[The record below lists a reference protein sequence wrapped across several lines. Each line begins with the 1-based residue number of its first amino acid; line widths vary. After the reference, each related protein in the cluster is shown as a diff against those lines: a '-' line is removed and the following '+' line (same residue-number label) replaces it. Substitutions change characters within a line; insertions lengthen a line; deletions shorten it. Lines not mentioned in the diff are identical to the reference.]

1 MHFYFETA
9 KKDDGSEEDVVLDI
23 NFATE
28 IALADRAT
36 TDYNQNGISEPWE
49 LANQT
54 ILSGHINASETVK
67 NAYHV
72 LYSDT
77 KYGTEK
83 AVTLDGLTVM
93 DGETANYLP
102 VSVEG
107 DLETNEIGRGGGL
120 YSRGVDYFIN
130 RCRFLNNKGIRGNA
144 AYVRG
149 ATATVIGSIFA
160 GNSTVDNLQSN
171 VSTDRIYGG
180 AFCAAAGK
188 GDVKTETMLKAVNTL
203 WANNETTG
211 TGGAI
216 ACVTD
221 GSDGLSSTVNLM
233 NNTIVR
239 NKALNSGAI
248 YAQGGTVTNTL
259 VWGNE
264 GNGNNMSGITAT
276 YSAAE
281 DLEAANGNIKLAAVN
296 TSIDGPRFAQLS
308 DAAGAAANDPSSK
321 WNPASINVLTDAGD
335 GVLAAGKDIDA
346 IGEATGAYKNW
357 WTDNENPDWTNAVA
371 YYATK
376 YMRTNDNNL
385 YYRYTGPTD
394 EAGNPLNRTIDIGLY
409 EYQYVT
415 NFSSMDEIYVATT
428 EAGDGSGDGWANA
441 TSDLRGAI
449 IAMANPTGG
458 KKDKAIYIRDG
469 EYSSKQLLTGTAF
482 PLNMDA
488 KTGDATYVN
497 SLTIK
502 GSYNEANKQDFSNPT
517 VFTSYSG
524 VETQRLMNIATNGKP
539 VFIEGIMFNN
549 PSEDSQGEWKGN
561 AIEATGDNLTLA
573 RVAFRG
579 NAGTGVSTS
588 GNSLIYNA
596 LFADGGTG
604 LNVGSGEVKVVN
616 ATFAN
621 NGTAINGTA
630 SVFNSVSWK
639 SGEDLDKN
647 FVNND
652 NTAKN
657 NNAVLGNAV
666 NDNIQNGP
674 NFVDPSNE
682 NILLRDYRIRPS
694 MMLLNK
700 GENRLYQSNVGKDP
714 KTDVDLTS
722 GKRVVDD
729 FIDIGAYEYAAP
741 LSQILYVKAGV
752 VGSDESGASWTNAIS
767 DLQGAINLASIYAN
781 ANSGKTGYVFVHNN
795 VSANNVRVAMPN
807 VKAYGSMN
815 DETGTDVTDILGKRS
830 SILDLQRRSTI
841 NGLTVG
847 GTGSVVDGFEVSG
860 TVAVSDGMLS
870 TSIVKP
876 TDAVTVTGNGV
887 LYNSFVEGSVNK
899 PETDNGKAV
908 NVTATGN
915 VSDDINNNPNAAE
928 NGYVSDDYW
937 KYQLKDDS
945 GLFDKAEK
953 VTITAYME
961 MAGHSK
967 DLSGSIR
974 VRNAVDNGC
983 FETWNITADTEI
995 TATDKPTRKHVV
1007 YIRKGG
1013 ELKIADGLYGES
1025 TAFNPGFLL
1034 LEDGAIG
1041 LLANDNYV
1049 GLTNFAMER
1058 TVPPAKKVTVDETV
1072 FGTALTYV
1080 PFLIDKIN
1088 ASGAT
1093 FQRYDGATRAAYS
1106 YQYSADKGAWVDVD
1120 PATEPG
1126 GIQAFAINNANEADA
1141 KVRFYGTS
1149 YVETPNDVKTVQLM
1163 KFNFNDPWTTENPGT
1178 GKRFT
1183 HKENMSWNM
1192 FGSPYLHAM
1201 NYKDMEYGRVIY
1213 TGISYTAINTAEN
1226 TGSVAMGEGVF
1237 TQTATLQDYET
1248 FTVAAPTEGSDPQG
1262 LRGLLV
1268 TVAPADA
1275 EEADDFIQLKAVE
1288 SEEASSEFNI
1298 AADGVK
1304 WMSDNASVAQ
1314 IYMARNGGRYSMLS
1328 ALDIN
1333 GAVSLGLTIPEAA
1346 AYTIAIDEEAWMD
1359 EYETVVLED
1368 KTTGQ
1373 MVDLLEGAYQF
1384 QATEAGTVEDRFS
1397 IRFNRIVDGLGDN
1410 VKAYSPSA
1418 GMIRVEGA
1426 AAGSLVRIYDLNGRC
1441 IRVGETSVVSY
1452 DVNVGSKGIYLVE
1465 VQQKEAEPVVKKVQV
1480 K

>member
-1 MHFYFETA
+1 M
-9 KKDDGSEEDVVLDI
+9 
-23 NFATE
+23 
-28 IALADRAT
+28 
-36 TDYNQNGISEPWE
+36 
-49 LANQT
+49 
-54 ILSGHINASETVK
+54 
-67 NAYHV
+67 
-72 LYSDT
+72 
-77 KYGTEK
+77 
-83 AVTLDGLTVM
+83 
-93 DGETANYLP
+93 
-102 VSVEG
+102 
-107 DLETNEIGRGGGL
+107 
-120 YSRGVDYFIN
+120 
-130 RCRFLNNKGIRGNA
+130 
-144 AYVRG
+144 
-149 ATATVIGSIFA
+149 
-160 GNSTVDNLQSN
+160 
-171 VSTDRIYGG
+171 
-180 AFCAAAGK
+180 
-188 GDVKTETMLKAVNTL
+188 
-203 WANNETTG
+203 
-211 TGGAI
+211 
-216 ACVTD
+216 
-221 GSDGLSSTVNLM
+221 
-233 NNTIVR
+233 
-239 NKALNSGAI
+239 
-248 YAQGGTVTNTL
+248 
-259 VWGNE
+259 
-264 GNGNNMSGITAT
+264 
-276 YSAAE
+276 
-281 DLEAANGNIKLAAVN
+281 
-296 TSIDGPRFAQLS
+296 
-308 DAAGAAANDPSSK
+308 
-321 WNPASINVLTDAGD
+321 TDAGN
-335 GVLAAGKDIDA
+335 GVFTVKPEKI
-346 IGEATGAYKNW
+346 EGAYSEWN
-357 WTDNENPDWTNAVA
+357 TANASA
-371 YYATK
+371 YADQ
-376 YMRTNDNNL
+376 YMGDIN
-385 YYRYTGPTD
+385 YQRYTGPKD
-394 EAGNPLNRTIDIGLY
+394 EQGNLMDRTIDIGLY

-415 NFSSMDEIYVATT
+415 SFSNLDAVYVATT
-428 EAGDGSGDGWANA
+428 ESGNGTGESWADA

-458 KKDKAIYIRDG
+458 SNNKAVYIRDG

-502 GSYNEANKQDFSNPT
+502 GSFNEAGVQDFSNPT

-549 PSEDSQGEWKGN
+549 LSEDSQEEWKGN

-604 LNVGSGEVKVVN
+604 LNVGSGEVKVLN

-621 NGTAINGTA
+621 NGTAINGKA

-639 SGEDLDKN
+639 SGGGVSEG
-647 FVNND
+647 
-652 NTAKN
+652 N
-657 NNAVLGNAV
+657 NNAVLTA
-666 NDNIQNGP
+666 DNGDIQEGP

-700 GENRLYQSNVGKDP
+700 GENSLYQSNVGKDP
-714 KTDVDLTS
+714 KTDVDLAS
-722 GKRVVDD
+722 GKRLVDGT
-729 FIDIGAYEYAAP
+729 IDIGAYEYAAP
-741 LSQILYVKAGV
+741 LSQILYVKSGV
-752 VGSDESGASWTNAIS
+752 VGSDESGESWTNAIS

-781 ANSGKTGYVFVHNN
+781 AYSGKTGYVFVHNN
-795 VSANNVRVAMPN
+795 VSANNVRVAMPG
-807 VKAYGSMN
+807 VKAYGNMN
-815 DETGTDVTDILGKRS
+815 DETSTEVETEKIVSEILGKRS
-830 SILDLQRRSTI
+830 SLLDMERRSKI

-860 TVAVSDGMLS
+860 TVAVSNGMLS

-945 GLFDKAEK
+945 ELIDNKDAIDIAEY
-953 VTITAYME
+953 IA
-961 MAGHSK
+961 MAGHDK
-967 DLSGSIR
+967 DISGSSRIR
-974 VRNAVDNGC
+974 NRVDFGC

-1041 LLANDNYV
+1041 LLDNDNYV
-1049 GLTNFAMER
+1049 GLTNVAMER
-1058 TVPPAKKVTVDETV
+1058 TVPAE
-1072 FGTALTYV
+1072 GTALTYV
-1080 PFLIDKIN
+1080 PFLIDKMDN

-1093 FQRYDGATRAAYS
+1093 FQRYNGAKRAAYD
-1106 YQYSADKGAWVDVD
+1106 YKFSATDGAWKKVTD
-1120 PATEPG
+1120 PVTEPG
-1126 GIQAFAINNANEADA
+1126 GVQAFAINNANEADA

-1149 YVETPNDVKTVQLM
+1149 YVETPNDVKMVQLM
-1163 KFNFNDPWTTENPGT
+1163 KFNFNDPWTTNADGTINPD
-1178 GKRFT
+1178 KSNRFT

-1213 TGISYTAINTAEN
+1213 TGSSYETKNTADTN
-1226 TGSVAMGEGVF
+1226 TSGSVAMGEGVF

-1248 FTVAAPTEGSDPQG
+1248 FTVAAPTAGSDPQG

-1304 WMSDNASVAQ
+1304 WMSDDESVAQ

-1346 AYTIAIDEEAWMD
+1346 AYAIAIDEEAWMD

-1441 IRVGETSVVSY
+1441 IRVGETSVVNY
-1452 DVNVGSKGIYLVE
+1452 DVNVGPKGIYLVE

>member
-1 MHFYFETA
+1 M
-9 KKDDGSEEDVVLDI
+9 
-23 NFATE
+23 
-28 IALADRAT
+28 
-36 TDYNQNGISEPWE
+36 
-49 LANQT
+49 
-54 ILSGHINASETVK
+54 
-67 NAYHV
+67 
-72 LYSDT
+72 
-77 KYGTEK
+77 
-83 AVTLDGLTVM
+83 
-93 DGETANYLP
+93 
-102 VSVEG
+102 
-107 DLETNEIGRGGGL
+107 
-120 YSRGVDYFIN
+120 
-130 RCRFLNNKGIRGNA
+130 
-144 AYVRG
+144 
-149 ATATVIGSIFA
+149 
-160 GNSTVDNLQSN
+160 
-171 VSTDRIYGG
+171 
-180 AFCAAAGK
+180 
-188 GDVKTETMLKAVNTL
+188 
-203 WANNETTG
+203 
-211 TGGAI
+211 
-216 ACVTD
+216 
-221 GSDGLSSTVNLM
+221 
-233 NNTIVR
+233 
-239 NKALNSGAI
+239 
-248 YAQGGTVTNTL
+248 
-259 VWGNE
+259 
-264 GNGNNMSGITAT
+264 
-276 YSAAE
+276 
-281 DLEAANGNIKLAAVN
+281 
-296 TSIDGPRFAQLS
+296 
-308 DAAGAAANDPSSK
+308 
-321 WNPASINVLTDAGD
+321 
-335 GVLAAGKDIDA
+335 
-346 IGEATGAYKNW
+346 
-357 WTDNENPDWTNAVA
+357 
-371 YYATK
+371 
-376 YMRTNDNNL
+376 
-385 YYRYTGPTD
+385 
-394 EAGNPLNRTIDIGLY
+394 
-409 EYQYVT
+409 
-415 NFSSMDEIYVATT
+415 
-428 EAGDGSGDGWANA
+428 
-441 TSDLRGAI
+441 
-449 IAMANPTGG
+449 
-458 KKDKAIYIRDG
+458 
-469 EYSSKQLLTGTAF
+469 SKQLLTGTAF
-482 PLNMDA
+482 PLNMD
-488 KTGDATYVN
+488 KDADDGMN
-497 SLTIK
+497 GSSLTIK
-502 GSYNEANKQDFSNPT
+502 GSFNEAGQQDFSNPT
-517 VFTSYSG
+517 VISSYPG
-524 VETQRLMNIATNGKP
+524 VATERLMNITTNGEP
-539 VFIEGIMFNN
+539 VFIEGITFYNATAN
-549 PSEDSQGEWKGN
+549 GN
-561 AIEATGDNLTLA
+561 GIVSTGNNLTLA

-621 NGTAINGTA
+621 NTTAAISGTGTA

-639 SGEDLDKN
+639 SG
-647 FVNND
+647 ND
-652 NTAKN
+652 VAEGN
-657 NNAVLGNAV
+657 NNATLGNDVV
-666 NDNIQNGP
+666 NDDIQNGP

-700 GENRLYQSNVGKDP
+700 GENSLYLSNVGIDP
-714 KTDVDLTS
+714 TTDVDLTS

-729 FIDIGAYEYAAP
+729 IIDIGAYEYAAP
-741 LSQILYVKAGV
+741 LSPILYVKSGV
-752 VGSDESGASWTNAIS
+752 VGSDESGESWTNAIS
-767 DLQGAINLASIYAN
+767 DLQGAINLASIYADVN
-781 ANSGKTGYVFVHNN
+781 KGQTGYVFVHNN
-795 VSANNVRVAMPN
+795 VAANNVRVAMPN
-807 VKAYGSMN
+807 VKAFGSMN
-815 DETGTDVTDILGKRS
+815 DETGVDVPEILGKRS
-830 SILDLQRRSTI
+830 SLLDMERRSKI

-876 TDAVTVTGNGV
+876 TDAVSVTENGV
-887 LYNSFVEGSVNK
+887 LYNSFVEGAV
-899 PETDNGKAV
+899 NGKAV
-908 NVTATGN
+908 NVTATGA
-915 VSDDINNNPNAAE
+915 INGNDGININPNAIE
-928 NGYVSDDYW
+928 NGYVSVDYW

-945 GLFDKAEK
+945 GLFDKAEEE
-953 VTITAYME
+953 TITAYME

-974 VRNAVDNGC
+974 VRNGLVDFGC

-995 TATDKPTRKHVV
+995 SATDKPTRNHVV
-1007 YIRKGG
+1007 YVRNGA
-1013 ELKIADGLYGES
+1013 ELKIAKDVYTGES

-1034 LEDGAIG
+1034 LENGSG

-1058 TVPPAKKVTVDETV
+1058 TIPAG
-1072 FGTALTYV
+1072 GTALTYV
-1080 PFLIDKIN
+1080 PFLIDKMDN

-1093 FQRYDGATRAAYS
+1093 FQRYNGAKRAGYD
-1106 YQYSADKGAWVDVD
+1106 YQYSATDGAWEPVTNPV
-1120 PATEPG
+1120 TEPG
-1126 GIQAFAINNANEADA
+1126 GIQAFAINGSEGD

-1149 YVETPNDVKTVQLM
+1149 YKETPNEDKMVQLM
-1163 KFNFNDPWTTENPGT
+1163 KFNFNDPWTTNADGTINPDAC
-1178 GKRFT
+1178 KQFT

-1201 NYKDMEYGRVIY
+1201 NYGDMEYGRVIY
-1213 TGISYTAINTAEN
+1213 TGASYETKNTADGTT

-1248 FTVAAPTEGSDPQG
+1248 FIVAAPTAGSDPQG

-1304 WMSDNASVAQ
+1304 WMSDNVSVAQ

-1333 GAVSLGLTIPEAA
+1333 GAVSLGLTIPQAA

-1441 IRVGETSVVSY
+1441 IRVGETSVDNY
-1452 DVNVGSKGIYLVE
+1452 DVNVGPKGIYLVE